1 VIWLTLLKRETS
13 FTMRLAEESRDIEPA
28 RPLPEDEAYP
38 DLRHDFARTPLTAR
52 LHRAAAAMCH
62 DRAVK

>member
-13 FTMRLAEESRDIEPA
+13 FGVRLAEELRDIEPA

-52 LHRAAAAMCH
+52 PQRAAEAMRHHRAG
-62 DRAVK
+62 K

>member
-13 FTMRLAEESRDIEPA
+13 FGVRLAEESRDIEPA

-38 DLRHDFARTPLTAR
+38 DLRHDFARTALTAR
-52 LHRAAAAMCH
+52 LHRAPAAMRH
-62 DRAVK
+62 HRAVK